1 MLAWNWM
8 SPSKQYKLV
17 LYSCFTQESFLI
29 QIVSDNIIKI
39 FALSS
44 HLKTVSNIWISVV
57 SGGLISAF
65 THDDYVT
72 GKILYHGPYLHT
84 YLFIN
89 RNACLYSLMLK
100 LKETMNR
107 IVGTLKN

>member
-1 MLAWNWM
+1 MFAWNWM
-8 SPSKQYKLV
+8 SPSKQYKLA

-44 HLKTVSNIWISVV
+44 HLKTVSNIWIWVV
-57 SGGLISAF
+57 NGELISVF
-65 THDDYVT
+65 TRDDVVT
-72 GKILYHGPYLHT
+72 WKILYHGPYLHI

-89 RNACLYSLMLK
+89 KNAHLYSLTSK